1 MTRKRSPY
9 RPRHV
14 GLHRAIAAGAEHARR
29 ATQADEIARPMR
41 AMFSMLAS
49 GEVFEVQGRA
59 AMDMPELDPSLRQ
72 ANTDWVEIAP
82 ALRGWIDLWAH
93 IAPDLRTY
101 HLGVLAD
108 CLDQWRPITPRL
120 VEQAR
125 AEFEACVERIPAL
138 PPGKIK
144 RGILTTQIGWE
155 VEKLSESQ
163 KAAGA

>member
-9 RPRHV
+9 RPRPI
-14 GLHRAIAAGAEHARR
+14 GLHRAIAAG
-29 ATQADEIARPMR
+29 
-41 AMFSMLAS
+41 
-49 GEVFEVQGRA
+49 
-59 AMDMPELDPSLRQ
+59 
-72 ANTDWVEIAP
+72 
-82 ALRGWIDLWAH
+82 
-93 IAPDLRTY
+93 
-101 HLGVLAD
+101 
-108 CLDQWRPITPRL
+108 
-120 VEQAR
+120 